1 MAYGRRKKYSRFRY
15 RAIEDAAEANSV
27 ALSTG
32 SGTGGSSGSDSVVT
46 VVDGTA
52 DLPGF
57 DQMVAGT
64 FAYSNTNTTLYY
76 TNGTGWFKVSTVN
89 ETPSITLSVT
99 NVTLGAKANTALIT
113 FTVAEPEGAPWYATV
128 SNSGISN
135 TSQGNVIFYE
145 ANNTIEINNFANSEN
160 VWTGN
165 VDIQVSDGIN
175 IAYARATIKVAYAA
189 GDPRTFVPATGK
201 FTGADTYRNW
211 LPHYDNRS
219 LITFLQGSN
228 YTHTTYNTGI
238 AYIIG
243 LDYSPDGRY
252 VVVADNSGNDL
263 QIFDRMDTTSNGRIM
278 TGGTHSPTNVNSK
291 SDTVTI
297 VECSRQYD
305 LYGPKYGGDGSIT
318 AFGYDEITR
327 IVPTT
332 PYTTRDGW
340 TYTTYY
346 TNTEYTG
353 GVGTQVAWPSAS
365 LVNNTDYVPAYGYG
379 CHAFNNDGTR
389 YYLSDQSFTAIWE
402 YELST
407 PWDVGSVVANA
418 SNITK
423 HDMSSITKGSSTRT
437 MWFSEDGSILTINF
451 MSSDAIYFYY
461 MTTPWDLSTL
471 TYYNHMSTAT
481 YDTASQAHWM
491 SPYVDKFLLQ
501 SYSTADDV
509 TDLYLKWNYAMGVN
523 SQGPS
528 GFDTPGGQITLATS
542 ATTGTNGINQVKV
555 LNVNIRAMTVNQAG
569 NNFVF
574 ADTTTDSICQV
585 SVTEPFDL
593 RSANNDLYY
602 APTDGSADNLYAITF
617 GGDNDEYL
625 FFSET
630 AADSVKRTSLSNPG
644 DIRGSITNFQ
654 SASAPSG
661 YQQQWDPGT
670 ATIYDMKFNADGTRL
685 FAGLQTGIGYVDLP
699 TAWNLGS
706 ITASTWTMWT
716 DFFTIIQSDA
726 AKQAGYACVT
736 SSSSIVTAAFDF
748 NNDGTILVVKISN
761 YAFYWFELSTPYDLS
776 TASIMTNIPHY
787 MKWPGEDHTTA
798 PMMWANDQYLY
809 MIETSQGI
817 ARMYEHESGQTN
829 MYYVGTE

>member
-27 ALSTG
+27 ALGTSTSTG
-32 SGTGGSSGSDSVVT
+32 GGSDSVVT

-57 DQMVAGT
+57 DEMVAGT

-89 ETPSITLSVT
+89 ETPSVTLSVT

-113 FTVAEPEGAPWYATV
+113 FTVSEPEGAPWYATV

-135 TSQGNVIFYE
+135 TSQGNVVFYE

-175 IAYARATIKVAYAA
+175 LAYARATIKVAYAA
-189 GDPRTFVPATGK
+189 GDPRSLVPATGK

-219 LITFLQGSN
+219 LIGFVQGSN
-228 YTHTTYNTGI
+228 YIHTTYNTGI
-238 AYIIG
+238 TYIIG
-243 LDYSPDGRY
+243 TDFSPDGRY
-252 VVVADNSGNDL
+252 VAVSDNSGNDM
-263 QIFDRMDTTSNGRIM
+263 QIYDRMDTSTNGRIF

-291 SDTVTI
+291 SDTVTM
-297 VECSRQYD
+297 VQTDRQYD
-305 LYGPKYGGDGSIT
+305 MYAPKYGADGSIT
-318 AFGYDEITR
+318 VAGGDEITR
-327 IVPTT
+327 IIPTT
-332 PYTTRDGW
+332 PFTTDDGFTYKTFYTQ
-340 TYTTYY
+340 
-346 TNTEYTG
+346 TEYTAG
-353 GVGTQVAWPSAS
+353 LNSQEPWPSAS
-365 LVNNTDYVPAYGYG
+365 LVNNTDYSPATTNMYG

-389 YYLSDQSFTAIWE
+389 YYLSNQNFDAIWE
-402 YELST
+402 YELGTAWDIST
-407 PWDVGSVVANA
+407 VVANA
-418 SNITK
+418 ANITK
-423 HDMSSITKGSSTRT
+423 HDMSSITHGSSTRT
-437 MWFSEDGSILTINF
+437 MWFSEDGSILTVKF
-451 MSSDAIYFYY
+451 LGSDAIYFYY

-471 TYYNHMSTAT
+471 TYYNNISTAT

-501 SYSTADDV
+501 SYSAADDV
-509 TDLYLKWNYAMGVN
+509 ADLYLLWNYNMGAQ

-528 GFDTPGGQITLATS
+528 GFNSPGGQITLSTTAS
-542 ATTGTNGINQVKV
+542 TGTYGINQVKI
-555 LNVNIRAMTVNQAG
+555 LNNAIRCLTVNQAG

-574 ADTTTDSICQV
+574 GDTSTDSICQI

-602 APTDGSADNLYAITF
+602 APSDNSTMNLYGITF

-625 FFSET
+625 FFTET
-630 AADSVKRTSLSNPG
+630 SSDGIKRTSLSNPG
-644 DIRGSITNFQ
+644 DIRGSISTF
-654 SASAPSG
+654 SSGSTPGG
-661 YQQQWDPGT
+661 YQQIWDPGT
-670 ATIYDMKFNADGTRL
+670 ATLYDIKFNSAGTRL
-685 FAGLQTGIGYVDLP
+685 FVSHNSGMGYVDLP
-699 TAWNLGS
+699 TAWDLES
-706 ITASTWTMWT
+706 ITASTLTSWTALWS
-716 DFFTIIQSDA
+716 IIQSDA
-726 AKQAGYACVT
+726 AKQAGYACPT
-736 SSSSIVTAAFDF
+736 SGSSSIAAFDF
-748 NNDGTILVVKISN
+748 NNEGTILVAKWSN
-761 YAFYWFELSTPYDLS
+761 NAFFWFELSTPWDLS

-787 MKWPGEDHTTA
+787 MKWPGHDHTTA
-798 PMMWANDQYLY
+798 PMLWANDQYLY
-809 MIETSQGI
+809 IIETSGNV

-829 MYYVGTE
+829 MYYAGTE